1 MTQLGIPPTP
11 TDEDADLAQLYRD
24 CTAAAGFTNPLSEQ
38 DALRVS
44 VRADT
49 YLDAFRFSDKSVYEA
64 LGLYRTEVESGS

>member
-11 TDEDADLAQLYRD
+11 TDEDAGLAQLYRD
-24 CTAAAGFTNPLSEQ
+24 FTAAVRFTNPLSEQ

-44 VRADT
+44 IPADT
-49 YLDAFRFSDKSVYEA
+49 YLEAFRFSDESVYEA